1 MIPETG
7 RRFGPYEILG
17 RLGGGG
23 MGHVYRAWDAR
34 LHREVAIKFLHNE
47 YAMPGMRERFL
58 REARAASALNHPH
71 ICTIF
76 DIGEQDG
83 DPYLVMELLE
93 GETLKDRI
101 EKRSIQVE
109 ELLCVGKEVAEALGA
124 AHAKGII
131 HRDVKPANIFL
142 VSKPHSGFQSKV
154 LDFGLAKIEGG
165 VLGARQSRS
174 FDITTV
180 GSTVGTLAYMSP
192 EQARGE
198 VLDSRSD
205 LFSLGVVLY
214 EMATRQIPFPGAT
227 SALVFVKLL
236 NQQPEPVRDWNQAI
250 PKDLEKIIMKLMA
263 KERTQRFQT
272 SHELFEALSHV
283 GEKSAGGWL
292 RKAVSTNHSAVTPA
306 ARPAEPTIR
315 ERRSLKRRP
324 SEPEIPAARPSN
336 PPQMTSKPA
345 SEPPQFLRPV
355 ARVPTQ
361 AASRESQQSVPLPM
375 REDVALT
382 AEAPS
387 GSPQITREP
396 APVAAPFFPPSRP
409 APMSQATAQPESV
422 PSVQV
427 PGVADRLTSGSFAS
441 SADVEDEVAQ
451 KPRFRLS
458 PIWIVGS
465 LVLIIVGVIAAVLI
479 VNRGHFGPT
488 MLTERDPIVLT
499 QIDNSTGNKTLD
511 DAVAQGL
518 QIALAQSPYLLLRSG
533 DDYRIMRRQVL
544 ATLPGQPETVN
555 EQAARSIAQRL
566 GTRAYLY
573 GSIKNATPPYL
584 IHVSIFNTA
593 TNDVMSSAD
602 ERAPS
607 VQEIPAAID
616 RLADDLRAAAG
627 EDSDTISRYHN
638 ALSREATSNIDALRN
653 FSLAEDAATSGRTLD
668 AIRLYQLSVAAEPR
682 FTLANLRLTV
692 LYRKQRAELAAA
704 ETAKLALATAD
715 TNSERLRTV
724 AQYEYEM
731 NASGDYNRAANL
743 IRKLVTDNP
752 NDSDALEKLAR
763 VLRLQGRMAESL
775 QMAQQAYAVDPLNA
789 DAYTQADN
797 ALIGLDRYDAA
808 YQLQGVEQRLGLA
821 RPGGV
826 LTSAYLEGRQE
837 ALDGAVAA
845 YVSRNGSYK
854 PDWAYGLYLDNIGH
868 LSDAN
873 KLWHKNAA
881 AALQIKPLASAT
893 TFLLSQGALDEALIG
908 DCAGGLAMAREAGTT
923 TRGLV
928 ATFNTGM
935 ADALCGDTA
944 GAQEALGSLEKNYP
958 QSFNVN
964 AFYIADIKA
973 ALALHANDP
982 ANAIELLK
990 PARQYDLISLTPF
1003 LRGRAHVALRQG
1015 QIGIV
1020 DYQTVLA
1027 HRGVTF
1033 IVGSN
1038 VYPIAEIGVA
1048 RAFADTG
1055 DLGNS
1060 SDAYRKFLDL
1070 WKTADVGQPLVT
1082 EAKAHTK

>member
-58 REARAASALNHPH
+58 REARAASALNHPN

-83 DPYLVMELLE
+83 DPYLVMELLQ

-109 ELLCVGKEVAEALGA
+109 ELLCVGREVAEALGA

-142 VSKPHSGFQSKV
+142 VQKPHSGFQSKV

-236 NQQPEPVRDWNQAI
+236 NQQPEPVRDWNEAI
-250 PKDLEKIIMKLMA
+250 PKDLDKIIVKLMA

-272 SHELFEALSHV
+272 SHELYEALSRV

-292 RKAVSTNHSAVTPA
+292 RKAVSTTAQTVPA
-306 ARPAEPTIR
+306 AFTSRAAEPTIR

-324 SEPEIPAARPSN
+324 SDPEIPVARPNDSPPPPSSTSSN
-336 PPQMTSKPA
+336 S
-345 SEPPQFLRPV
+345 PQFLRPV

-361 AASRESQQSVPLPM
+361 ATSHPSQQIVPLPIV
-375 REDVALT
+375 E
-382 AEAPS
+382 EAPAPVPS
-387 GSPQITREP
+387 SSPRITRP
-396 APVAAPFFPPSRP
+396 PAVAPVAAPVVVQPARP
-409 APMSQATAQPESV
+409 VAAAAVESV
-422 PSVQV
+422 PSGAPDDV
-427 PGVADRLTSGSFAS
+427 PAQGEL
-441 SADVEDEVAQ
+441 EVPA
-451 KPRFRLS
+451 KVPFKLR
-458 PIWIVGS
+458 PIWAIGS
-465 LVLIIVGVIAAVLI
+465 LVLLAVIIIAIVLI

-499 QIDNSTGNKTLD
+499 EVENSTGNKALD
-511 DAVAQGL
+511 GSVPQAL
-518 QIALAQSPYLLLRSG
+518 QIALAQSPYLLLRSS
-533 DDYRIMRRQVL
+533 DDYRIMRHQVL
-544 ATLPGQPETVN
+544 AALPDQPDTVN
-555 EQAARSIAQRL
+555 EQTARTIAQRL
-566 GTRAYLY
+566 GTKAYLF
-573 GSIKNATPPYL
+573 GSIKNSTPPYL
-584 IHVSIFNTA
+584 IHVSLLNTA
-593 TNDVMSSAD
+593 TNDVMSSAE

-607 VQEIPAAID
+607 SQEVPAAID

-627 EDSDTISRYHN
+627 EDSDSISRFHN
-638 ALSREATSNIDALRN
+638 ALSREATSNIDALRLY
-653 FSLAEDAATSGRTLD
+653 SLGEDAAAAGRILD
-668 AIRLYQLSVAAEPR
+668 AIQIYQQATALEPR
-682 FTLANLRLTV
+682 FTLAYLRLTV
-692 LYRKQRAELAAA
+692 LYRKERAEIAAA
-704 ETAKLALATAD
+704 DNARLAISTAD
-715 TNSERLRTV
+715 NNSERLRTI

-731 NASGDYNRAANL
+731 NARGDYNRAIGL
-743 IRKLVTDNP
+743 IRKLVTLNP
-752 NDSDALEKLAR
+752 NDADALEKLAR

-775 QMAQQAYAVDPLNA
+775 QIAQQAYAVDPLNQ

-797 ALIGLDRYDAA
+797 ALIGLDRFDASF
-808 YQLQGVEQRLGLA
+808 QLQGQLQRMGLA
-821 RPGGV
+821 RQGAM

-837 ALDGAVAA
+837 AIDTAVASFE
-845 YVSRNGSYK
+845 SRNASYK
-854 PDWAYGLYLDNIGH
+854 PDWSYGLYLDNVGH
-868 LSDAN
+868 LTAATQ
-873 KLWHKNAA
+873 LWHKNAA
-881 AALQIKPLASAT
+881 AALQTKSLGSAAA
-893 TFLLSQGALDEALIG
+893 FLLSQGAMDHALIG
-908 DCAGGLAMAREAGTT
+908 DCATGLSMAHESNASPQGM
-923 TRGLV
+923 GAL
-928 ATFNTGM
+928 FNAGM
-935 ADALCGDTA
+935 ASALCGDA
-944 GAQEALGSLEKNYP
+944 AAAQAAIAAFQKTYP

-973 ALALHANDP
+973 AMALRANDP
-982 ANAIELLK
+982 TTALEELK
-990 PARQYDLISLTPF
+990 PARQYDLISLTPY

-1027 HRGVTF
+1027 HRGVPF

-1038 VYPIAEIGVA
+1038 VYAVAQIGVA

-1055 DLGNS
+1055 DLNNS
-1060 SDAYRKFLDL
+1060 SDAYRKFLEL
-1070 WKTADVGQPLVT
+1070 WKSADPGQPLVT